1 MAAPTAD
8 PCEPGAS
15 REAEALRILVLG
27 VGNPLMRD
35 DGFGPRVIELL
46 RLGYRFPDNV
56 HVLDA
61 GTMSFAIL
69 NIITEADHMIVVD
82 AVKDTDVSPGTV
94 LRFTPEEMASNQLA
108 RSGHDLRLVDVLQ
121 AAALIGNAPDTV
133 AIGVQIAEIAEFV
146 LELSEA
152 VERAVPIAAGAVLDE
167 LARLGIR
174 PEKDERHP
182 EVHERIAE
190 ALRTYSP
197 MTDVDGR

>member
-1 MAAPTAD
+1 MATTTAD
-8 PCEPGAS
+8 PCEPDAS
-15 REAEALRILVLG
+15 REAEAPRILVLG
-27 VGNPLMRD
+27 IGNPLMRD

-82 AVKDTDVSPGTV
+82 AVKDTDVPPGTV

-167 LARLGIR
+167 LARLGIH

-182 EVHERIAE
+182 EVHERIVE
-190 ALRTYSP
+190 ALRAYSP
-197 MTDVDGR
+197 MTDADER